1 MVVDESQDRINIIQ
15 LKAISTSPIAEE
27 DEKKTVRFAE
37 KLDNDQSLDS
47 DDRERIEH
55 NLKYNDDTIFD
66 NISIFRDVN
75 NSGIVIHQRLQ
86 DKKDVHPSK
95 LKNQPIIEDEDDEEE
110 EEVKQIG

>member
-1 MVVDESQDRINIIQ
+1 
-15 LKAISTSPIAEE
+15 
-27 DEKKTVRFAE
+27 
-37 KLDNDQSLDS
+37 LDS

-75 NSGIVIHQRLQ
+75 NSGIVHRRIS

-95 LKNQPIIEDEDDEEE
+95 LKNQPIIDEDDEDEE
-110 EEVKQIG
+110 EQEAKQPPV